1 MVVDEDFRPNPG
13 RGKNTAYSYFVQACK
28 DEHKKRFPG
37 EQLLMSEFNKKLT
50 DRWKMMSEREK
61 RYFVTLSE
69 NDKSKPSSSS
79 SAASRTPTSD
89 KKARKPKRT
98 KDPNAPK
105 RALSGFFWFSQD
117 ERHKVKAANPDFGV
131 GDVAKELGRRWSEV
145 SEDVKAKYEA
155 LAANDRVRYD
165 KEKMA
170 YQSRLKI
177 GSVGGHEG
185 SLLDEDDD

>member
-13 RGKNTAYSYFVQACK
+13 RGKNTAYSFFVQACK

-37 EQLLMSEFNKKLT
+37 EQLLMSEFNKKAAE
-50 DRWKMMSEREK
+50 RWKIMSDKEK
-61 RYFVTLSE
+61 KWFNILAE
-69 NDKSKPSSSS
+69 KDKSKPASESH
-79 SAASRTPTSD
+79 SRTPTSD
-89 KKARKPKRT
+89 NKKARKPKRV

-131 GDVAKELGRRWSEV
+131 GDVAKELGRRWAEV

-170 YQSRLKI
+170 YQSRLKA
-177 GSVGGHEG
+177 GAVHEG
-185 SLLDEDDD
+185 SLCLEDDDD

>member
-1 MVVDEDFRPNPG
+1 
-13 RGKNTAYSYFVQACK
+13 
-28 DEHKKRFPG
+28 
-37 EQLLMSEFNKKLT
+37 MSEFNKKT
-50 DRWKMMSEREK
+50 ADRWKIMSDKEK
-61 RYFVTLSE
+61 KWFNILAE
-69 NDKSKPSSSS
+69 KDKSKPSSEP
-79 SAASRTPTSD
+79 RTPASD
-89 KKARKPKRT
+89 NKKARKPKRV

-131 GDVAKELGRRWSEV
+131 GDVAKELGRRWAEV

-170 YQSRLKI
+170 YQSRLKA
-177 GSVGGHEG
+177 GAVHEG
-185 SLLDEDDD
+185 SLCLEDDDD

>member
-13 RGKNTAYSYFVQACK
+13 RGKNTAYSFFVQACK

-37 EQLLMSEFNKKLT
+37 EQLLMSEFNKKSAE
-50 DRWKMMSEREK
+50 RWKVMSDREK
-61 RYFVTLSE
+61 KWFVTLAE
-69 NDKSKPSSSS
+69 NDKSKPTSNSN
-79 SAASRTPTSD
+79 SRTPTSD
-89 KKARKPKRT
+89 NKKARKTKRT

-165 KEKMA
+165 KEKIA
-170 YQSRLKI
+170 YQLSKKAVM
-177 GSVGGHEG
+177 SD
-185 SLLDEDDD
+185 SLILDDEEDDD